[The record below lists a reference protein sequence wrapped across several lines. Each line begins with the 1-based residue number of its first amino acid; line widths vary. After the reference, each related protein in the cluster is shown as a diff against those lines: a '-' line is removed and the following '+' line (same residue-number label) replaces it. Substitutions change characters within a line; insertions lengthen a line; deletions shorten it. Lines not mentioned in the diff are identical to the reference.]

1 MGPKKIESKTIFD
14 PQILGP
20 TKISGPKMFK
30 GPKRLVKIG
39 SVTAEIML
47 IRTIVARTYVACTN
61 VTTTVGK
68 DIRKAKDELDQAQV

>member
-1 MGPKKIESKTIFD
+1 MGPKKIESKTIFG

-39 SVTAEIML
+39 SVTDKIFL
-47 IRTIVARTYVACTN
+47 SRTNVSWTN
-61 VTTTVGK
+61 VTVTIG
-68 DIRKAKDELDQAQV
+68 IC